1 MKRKMKN
8 WWNCIEKKLNFAKNL
23 GRQEKG
29 MEVKRLCSLKI
40 CCKDINV

>member
-23 GRQEKG
+23 GSRKKG
-29 MEVKRLCSLKI
+29 WRS
-40 CCKDINV
+40 KDYVL